1 MLLNKSFGL
10 NIIMYEYIYQYVVV
24 IYETPNERMIWLEHV
39 AMAITN

>member
-24 IYETPNERMIWLEHV
+24 IYETPNESMIWLEHV
-39 AMAITN
+39 GMAITN